1 MTISPAANDLPA
13 ILHEGDVAL
22 GLLDTTYSPMVMEF
36 CGELGLD
43 FVWLDLE
50 HGGPDPWHASS
61 LEHLLLAAERTGID
75 PLLRLPGTD
84 PTLVRKA
91 LDMVSETCFS
101 PASRAPRRSDGRSAR
116 PGSGTT
122 AGRVTAAS
130 GPRGPAAGGSPRTT
144 WSGRTKGR
152 SSARP

>member
-101 PASRAPRRSDGRSAR
+101 PRRER
-116 PGSGTT
+116 PGGPTGAPLGPVPVRRR
-122 AGRVTAAS
+122 AG
-130 GPRGPAAGGSPRTT
+130 
-144 WSGRTKGR
+144 
-152 SSARP
+152 